1 MDIAK
6 LLEHNTTLRKFGMT
20 FRSNGPRLL
29 VDRYLMRNNDIGRHG
44 HVSHGGGGGGGGGGG
59 RGVAILPVCHFLC
72 HCNADT
78 QVGCGAEG
86 GGDGDVEGEKD
97 DLCFLPMQ

>member
-29 VDRYLMRNNDIGRHG
+29 VDRYLMRNNDIGGQG
-44 HVSHGGGGGGGGGGG
+44 HVSLLWGGGGG
-59 RGVAILPVCHFLC
+59 RRGVASLSLPVS
-72 HCNADT
+72 
-78 QVGCGAEG
+78 
-86 GGDGDVEGEKD
+86 
-97 DLCFLPMQ
+97 M